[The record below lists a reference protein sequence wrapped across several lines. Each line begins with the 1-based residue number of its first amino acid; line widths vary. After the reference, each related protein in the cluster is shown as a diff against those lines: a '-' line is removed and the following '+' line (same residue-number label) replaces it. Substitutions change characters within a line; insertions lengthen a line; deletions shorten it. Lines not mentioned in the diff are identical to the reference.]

1 MVNVFDGPIPGAN
14 YTSDTRNY
22 PWHRPPEYTTI
33 DEAIDYISDT
43 LTDEKTAFAILDMME
58 IGLDIVTITNLLIM
72 KGVSKGKWALDLGLL
87 LAGPVSHILVIMAK
101 GYGVKYE
108 MGLEDNRVS
117 PGKAYFKE
125 ISKKNRPT
133 KEEVADVK
141 AEVQSNKTGFMAMAN
156 AQSPVEEG
164 IE

>member
-1 MVNVFDGPIPGAN
+1 MKFDGPIPGAN

-33 DEAIDYISDT
+33 DEAIDYISET
-43 LTDEKTAFAILDMME
+43 MTDEKTAFAILNMME

-108 MGLEDNRVS
+108 MGIEDNTVL

-125 ISKKNRPT
+125 VTGQNKPSKGKV
-133 KEEVADVK
+133 EEVK
-141 AEVQSNKTGFMAMAN
+141 KEVAANKMGFMAMAN
-156 AQSPVEEG
+156 AQEAPTTEG